1 MFKCKSCDRQ
11 FVGGKR
17 LNHRQIEIDYVDG
30 KQTLSQLAAK
40 YGVCT
45 KTIWNSLESMRHKRV
60 ISKDKDV
67 VVEMDATYWGR
78 NFGLLIIKDALRNK
92 ILWYKFIRRRERI
105 EDYIEGVTWL
115 KEHNFKIWGAVCDG
129 LSGLFQALAP
139 IPVQMCQFHMISIVK
154 RYLTTKPEI
163 EASVKLL
170 RLIKTLSNKSEAQF
184 IHELEL
190 WYCCYKDELNAKY
203 IDNQGRKRFIRH
215 RLRSAYLSIKRH
227 LPWLWTYERFDD
239 RIIPNT
245 NAGIESLNARLKT
258 TLRVHSGIKAERRIK
273 LLENYIAT
281 HY

>member
-1 MFKCKSCDRQ
+1 M
-11 FVGGKR
+11 GGER

-78 NFGLLIIKDALRNK
+78 NFGLVIIKDAIRNK
-92 ILWYKFIRRRERI
+92 ILWYKFIHRRERV
-105 EDYIEGVTWL
+105 EDYVEGIRWL
-115 KEHNFKIWGAVCDG
+115 KEHDFKIWGAVCDG
-129 LSGLFQALAP
+129 LKGLFQSLNP

-154 RYLTTKPEI
+154 RYLTSKPET
-163 EASVKLL
+163 EASVELL
-170 RLIKTLSNKSEAQF
+170 SLIKTLVHKTESQF
-184 IHELEL
+184 IQDFDE
-190 WYCCYKDELNAKY
+190 WYSHNKEVLNAKY
-203 IDNQGRKRFIRH
+203 TDNHGRKRFVRP
-215 RLRSAYLSIKRH
+215 RLRAAYLSIKRH
-227 LPWLWTYERFDD
+227 LNWLWTFEKYND

-245 NAGIESLNARLKT
+245 NAGIESLNSRLKT
-258 TLRVHSGIKAERRIK
+258 ILRVHSGIKAERRRK